1 MLLIGLLLFHQS
13 VNALVK
19 FNLDSNFVLGW
30 NYNTTAT
37 LDFYFSVSYYAVQDE
52 RLVWHRILQFNGRLR
67 HDHSN

>member
-30 NYNTTAT
+30 NYNTTTT
-37 LDFYFSVSYYAVQDE
+37 LDFYFSVSYYAV
-52 RLVWHRILQFNGRLR
+52 
-67 HDHSN
+67 